1 MEKINGYTLDAP
13 LKNDNSGTS
22 KWGFARR
29 FLRTYFIKEFLTPVY
44 PLDTAALS
52 PETIARRRAAC
63 DAFECA
69 KVTLYNRINSA
80 SRGSLVRIEEFFRS
94 GSRYYIVTERVKTD
108 EAAPPDPAA
117 LPFSER
123 ITLCRSVAFAFQCL
137 HQGGVVHGDVKP
149 GNILLY
155 RLPSGRCAAKVI
167 DFDCSFLAEMP
178 PKNGDELGCDLL
190 YLAPEALMLMQGAE
204 VTLGPEIDVFAL
216 GLVFHEYLTGQLPEF
231 DADTFGYPC
240 GAALAGMQMAEE
252 APAEEMSDDAA
263 TPETAGAAEPA
274 PRLLKVDET
283 LPPEVRELLEGML
296 EPDPEKRL
304 TLAQVSSELKK
315 LAEPPAAP
323 SPEPEPKPEPVSEST
338 PRPSPDPVSWFHAAG
353 DL

>member
-1 MEKINGYTLDAP
+1 MEEINGYILDAP

-29 FLRTYFIKEFLTPVY
+29 DQHTYFIKEFLTPVY

-63 DAFECA
+63 DAFERA

-80 SRGSLVRIEEFFRS
+80 SRGSLVRVEEFFRS
-94 GSRYYIVTERVKTD
+94 GSKYYIVTKRVETD
-108 EAAPPDPAA
+108 ETAPPDPAK
-117 LPFSER
+117 LPFPER

-155 RLPSGRCAAKVI
+155 WLSPRRCAAKVI
-167 DFDCSFLAEMP
+167 DFDCSFLVETP
-178 PKNGDELGCDLL
+178 PKTGDELGCDLL

-204 VTLGPEIDVFAL
+204 VTLGPEVDVFAL

-252 APAEEMSDDAA
+252 SSVEEASEDAA
-263 TPETAGAAEPA
+263 APETAGAAGP
-274 PRLLKVDET
+274 LLKVDAS
-283 LPPEVRELLEGML
+283 LPPEVRELLERML

-304 TLAQVSSELKK
+304 TLVQVSTALKK
-315 LAEPPAAP
+315 IAGPIGFYPP
-323 SPEPEPKPEPVSEST
+323 
-338 PRPSPDPVSWFHAAG
+338 G
-353 DL
+353 DLL